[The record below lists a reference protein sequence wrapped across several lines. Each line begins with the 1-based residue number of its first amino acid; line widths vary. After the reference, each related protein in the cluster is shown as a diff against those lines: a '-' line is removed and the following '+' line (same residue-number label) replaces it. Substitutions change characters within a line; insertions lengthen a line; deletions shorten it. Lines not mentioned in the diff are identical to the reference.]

1 MTTADAIRNPQ
12 AQALQGN
19 RAGIVSRVI
28 ADGID
33 YVIAWAIYF
42 AILIAW
48 GVVEYLLTGSTLEIP
63 DPPVA
68 ITIVVPWLI
77 LIAYLAAGWGS
88 TGRTIGKSVMGLRV
102 VTRKG
107 LRLPARRAFF
117 RAALCATIP
126 WVILWVAVSRKNIG
140 LHDIVFRSAVVYDW
154 SVGV

>member
-1 MTTADAIRNPQ
+1 MTTPDVIRNPQ
-12 AQALQGN
+12 AKALQGN
-19 RAGIVSRVI
+19 RAGIVSRGI
-28 ADGID
+28 GDCID
-33 YVIAWAIYF
+33 YAIAFSIYF
-42 AILIAW
+42 AILIGW
-48 GVVEYLLTGSTLEIP
+48 GFVEYLLTGSQLELP

-68 ITIVVPWLI
+68 VSVVVPWLI
-77 LIAYLAAGWGS
+77 FIFYLAAGWGS

-107 LRLPARRAFF
+107 LRLPARRAFL

>member
-1 MTTADAIRNPQ
+1 MTTAHAIRNPQ
-12 AQALQGN
+12 AQTLQGN

-33 YVIAWAIYF
+33 YLIAFLIYF
-42 AILIAW
+42 SILIAW
-48 GVVEYLLTGSTLEIP
+48 GVAEYLLTGSKLKVP

-68 ITIVVPWLI
+68 VTIVVPWLI
-77 LIAYLAAGWGS
+77 LIAYLTAGWGS

-126 WVILWVAVSRKNIG
+126 WVILWVVISRKNVG
-140 LHDIVFRSAVVYDW
+140 LHDILFRSAVVYDW
-154 SVGV
+154 AVGV